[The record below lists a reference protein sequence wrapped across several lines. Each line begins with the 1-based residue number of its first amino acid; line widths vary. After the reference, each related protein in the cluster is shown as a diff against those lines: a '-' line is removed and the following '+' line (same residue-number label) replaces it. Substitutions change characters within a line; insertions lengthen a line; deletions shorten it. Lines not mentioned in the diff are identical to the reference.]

1 MGKIIPIFLFL
12 KTIYNKRKSM
22 DINTEH
28 PAFIKFADTT
38 IGNISSNVDLKNY
51 FTLTKEKKK
60 QVQKIILKLLL
71 TSFKTK
77 GKFTD
82 EQFKTFTS
90 YILDRTVLTEEYEI
104 SGVLKDII
112 TNYENINKPKNNV
125 LLNQSSKT
133 STSETSLK
141 KT

>member
-1 MGKIIPIFLFL
+1 
-12 KTIYNKRKSM
+12 M

-28 PAFIKFADTT
+28 PTFIKFADTT
-38 IGNISSNVDLKNY
+38 IGNVNNNIDLTNY
-51 FTLTKEKKK
+51 FTLTEDNKKTI
-60 QVQKIILKLLL
+60 QKLILKVLI
-71 TSFKTK
+71 SSYKFK

-90 YILDRTVLTEEYEI
+90 FILNRSVIIEDYEI

-112 TNYENINKPKNNV
+112 LNYENINKTKNNV
-125 LLNQSSKT
+125 IISHPTKT